1 MNKRLFL
8 LIILCIFIPSVSA
21 LEKVNLYKCVDG
33 DTFRIKVN
41 GEDTKVRMLAID
53 TPESVKEKELEYY
66 GYEASEYTCNK
77 LKNAK
82 KIELEYDNNS
92 GKTDKYGRIL
102 AWVFV
107 DGNLLQEELVKNG
120 YAKVAYLYADYKY
133 TSKLQEVQEKASM
146 NSLGIW
152 DNDKAQRF
160 NPSSREEDNSEE
172 EIKNIEI
179 IILTIIFLIMTFFSS
194 IKLKKKK

>member
-1 MNKRLFL
+1 MTKKIIL
-8 LIILCIFIPSVSA
+8 LIILFLFIPNAYA
-21 LEKVNLYKCVDG
+21 LEKVELYKCVDG

-66 GYEASEYTCNK
+66 GKEASEYTCNK

-82 KIELEYDNNS
+82 KIELEYDHNS
-92 GKTDKYGRIL
+92 DKYDKYGRLL

-107 DGNLLQEELVKNG
+107 DGKLLQESLVKGG

-133 TSKLQEVQEKASM
+133 TSLLQEAQEKASM

-152 DNDKAQRF
+152 DNDKAKRF
-160 NPSSREEDNSEE
+160 NPSSKSENNTKE
-172 EIKNIEI
+172 EIENIEI
-179 IILTIIFLIMTFFSS
+179 IILTIFFLIITLIGGKK
-194 IKLKKKK
+194 IKKR

>member
-1 MNKRLFL
+1 MNKKILL
-8 LIILCIFIPSVSA
+8 LIILFLFTSNVYA

-33 DTFRIKVN
+33 DTFRIKIN

-66 GYEASEYTCNK
+66 GKEASDYTCNK
-77 LKNAK
+77 LSKAK
-82 KIELEYDNNS
+82 KIELEYDKNS
-92 GKTDKYGRIL
+92 DKYDKYGRLL

-133 TSKLQEVQEKASM
+133 TSLLQALQEKASI
-146 NSLGIW
+146 NSKGIW
-152 DNDKAQRF
+152 DNDKAKRF
-160 NPSSREEDNSEE
+160 NTSSRPKENSKEEAE
-172 EIKNIEI
+172 NIEI
-179 IILTIIFLIMTFFSS
+179 IALTIIFLIMTFLGSL
-194 IKLKKKK
+194 KLKKK